1 MIVILGKIISMFAI
15 VFVGY
20 GANRLNWLPNESVKY
35 LSNLLINIAAPCVML
50 VALNGQELTHK
61 TASLTGIILLLTLGL
76 CVLCTALGFLV
87 VKILK
92 IPLDRQG
99 VYVFSLTYSNNG
111 FLGMAVAQTVF
122 GSQGMF
128 VMVIANIAL
137 GVCIYTIGMLTVT
150 YGTTGKVS
158 FKDSLKSMW
167 NVPLGASVLG
177 LLLFLLQIRLPG
189 MAVDFMSLMGNMMVP
204 LSMVIIGVQL
214 ADSGLLYT
222 LKQKGLYNVSLL
234 RLVVMPA
241 IVFPLMLALRVPVM
255 VTAVMTLTAA
265 LPPASLGPVLT
276 AKYGGNTTL
285 AAGCVSLGTFFSLFS
300 VPAVCG
306 LLVAYVS

>member
-50 VALNGQELTHK
+50 VSLNGQELTHK

-150 YGTTGKVS
+150 YGTAGKVS

-222 LKQKGLYNVSLL
+222 LKQKGLYNISLL

-306 LLVAYVS
+306 LLVAYVN

>member
-50 VALNGQELTHK
+50 VSLNGQELTHK

-150 YGTTGKVS
+150 YGTAGKVS

-306 LLVAYVS
+306 LLVAYVN